1 LTTTATARRRVEI
14 RVEGIV
20 QGVGF
25 RPFVH
30 MLAGRLGLGGWVGND
45 AHGVVIEAEGDG
57 EALERLVDSL
67 GADAPPLAV
76 VERVTVRELDP
87 CGEGTFRI
95 ASSQAGE
102 RRTALVSP
110 DVATCAD
117 CLAEIADPTARR
129 YRYPFTN
136 CTNCGPRFTITTA
149 VPYDRPQTTMA
160 GFEMCPD
167 CAAEYS
173 DAADRRFHAQPICCP
188 ACGPQL
194 ALVDRDGAGLPAEDP
209 LVEAVAR
216 LRAGEIVAVKGL
228 GGYHLAVLAAD
239 EPAVARL
246 RQRKHRD
253 DKPFAVM
260 MSGVDATRA
269 WCEVGPEEERLLESP
284 ARPVVLLELRDD
296 GAVAPSVAPG
306 NRRLGVML
314 PYTGMHHLLAAETA
328 EPFVL
333 TSGNLSDEP
342 IAHDDDDARARLAEI
357 ADVFLVHDRPIHSR
371 VDDSVTRVFRG
382 REIVLRRSRGYA
394 PRPVALPWDFERP
407 VLACGA
413 ELKHTF
419 CLGKGHHAF
428 VSHHIGDLE
437 NYETWRSFTSGVEH
451 FGRLFDVRP
460 EVVAHD
466 LHPEYLSTK
475 YAVELDETLVLTGVQ
490 HHHGHIASCL
500 ADNGETGPVIG
511 VAFDGLGWGTDGTV
525 WGGEILVADL
535 AGFER
540 VGHLETVPM
549 PGGTMAIR
557 EPWRMAAAWLD
568 AIYEGKVPEQLGIR
582 RRNAERWGDVCAVAR
597 SGLSSPLTSSAGRL
611 FDAVSALCGIRD
623 VIRYEG
629 QAAIELEQRA
639 DRSEG
644 GSYLLPV
651 DAGPILQL
659 RARDLVRALAEDV
672 LGGAPVDVVS
682 ARFHRGLAEG
692 VVAAC
697 RAVRAERGLSTV
709 ACSGGVFQNA
719 LLLGLVVDGLEAD
732 GFRVLLH
739 SRVPPN
745 DGGISLGQAA
755 CAGERDRRGDL
766 PRRR

>member
-1 LTTTATARRRVEI
+1 MD
-14 RVEGIV
+14 GIV

-30 MLAGRLGLGGWVGND
+30 GLAGRLGLGGWVGND
-45 AHGVVIEAEGDG
+45 VGGVVIEAEGDSEAVARLV
-57 EALERLVDSL
+57 EALGSE
-67 GADAPPLAV
+67 APPLAV
-76 VERVTVRELDP
+76 VERVTVRELDLR
-87 CGEGTFRI
+87 GEATFRI
-95 ASSQAGE
+95 EVSQAGAE
-102 RRTALVSP
+102 HTALVSP

-117 CLAEIADPTARR
+117 CLAEMADSTARR
-129 YRYPFTN
+129 HRYPFTN

-160 GFEMCPD
+160 RFEMCSD
-167 CAAEYS
+167 CVAEYS
-173 DAADRRFHAQPICCP
+173 DPADRRFHAQPICCP
-188 ACGPQL
+188 ACGPRL
-194 ALVDRDGAGLPAEDP
+194 ALVDRHGRAVPAADP
-209 LVEAVAR
+209 LLEAAAR
-216 LRAGEIVAVKGL
+216 LGAGEIVALKGL

-246 RQRKHRD
+246 RRRKHRD
-253 DKPFAVM
+253 DKPFALMVPD
-260 MSGVDATRA
+260 VAAARR
-269 WCEVGPEEERLLESP
+269 WCVVGREEERLLTSP
-284 ARPVVLLELRDD
+284 ARPVVLLERRD
-296 GAVAPSVAPG
+296 AEAKASTVAPSVAPG
-306 NRRLGVML
+306 NQRLGVML
-314 PYTGMHHLLAAETA
+314 PYTGLHHLLAAEVG

-342 IAHDDDDARARLAEI
+342 IASDDDDARQRLCDI

-371 VDDSVTRVFRG
+371 ADDSVTRVFRG

-419 CLGKGHHAF
+419 CVGKGHHAF

-437 NYETWRSFTSGVEH
+437 NYETWRSFTTGVEH
-451 FGRLFDVRP
+451 FERLFDVRP

-475 YAVELDETLVLTGVQ
+475 YALELDEGTSGGLVLTGVQ

-500 ADNGETGPVIG
+500 ADNGEAGPVIG

-568 AIYEGKVPEQLGIR
+568 DIYGADVPSGLEIR
-582 RRNAERWGDVCAVAR
+582 RRNDERWEDVCRLAR
-597 SGLSSPLTSSAGRL
+597 SGVASPLTSSAGRL

-629 QAAIELEQRA
+629 QAAIELEQLA
-639 DRSEG
+639 DRAAS
-644 GSYLLPV
+644 GSYDIGIEPGPV
-651 DAGPILQL
+651 LKLHAGDLI
-659 RARDLVRALAEDV
+659 RAVTEDV
-672 LGGAPVDVVS
+672 LTGAG
-682 ARFHRGLAEG
+682 A
-692 VVAAC
+692 
-697 RAVRAERGLSTV
+697 
-709 ACSGGVFQNA
+709 
-719 LLLGLVVDGLEAD
+719 
-732 GFRVLLH
+732 
-739 SRVPPN
+739 
-745 DGGISLGQAA
+745 
-755 CAGERDRRGDL
+755 
-766 PRRR
+766 

>member
-1 LTTTATARRRVEI
+1 
-14 RVEGIV
+14 VEGIV

-30 MLAGRLGLGGWVGND
+30 LLAGRLGLGGWVGND
-45 AHGVVIEAEGDG
+45 AHGVVIEAEGDAD
-57 EALERLVDSL
+57 ALARLVESL

-76 VERVTVRELDP
+76 IERVSVRDLEP
-87 CGEGTFRI
+87 QGEGTFRI
-95 ASSQAGE
+95 AASRDGGG
-102 RRTALVSP
+102 RTALVSP
-110 DVATCAD
+110 DVATCDD
-117 CLAEIADPTARR
+117 CLAEIADPGARR

-136 CTNCGPRFTITTA
+136 CTNCGPRFTITTT
-149 VPYDRPQTTMA
+149 VPYDRPNTTMA
-160 GFEMCPD
+160 GFAMCPG
-167 CAAEYS
+167 CAAEYA
-173 DAADRRFHAQPICCP
+173 DPADRRFHAQPICCP
-188 ACGPQL
+188 ACGPRL
-194 ALVDRDGAGLPAEDP
+194 ALVDRDGNRSAADDP
-209 LVEAVAR
+209 LAEAAAR
-216 LRAGEIVAVKGL
+216 VRAGDVVAVKGL
-228 GGYHLAVLAAD
+228 GGYHLAVLAGD
-239 EPAVARL
+239 EAAVARL

-260 MSGVDATRA
+260 VAGVPAARL
-269 WCEVGPEEERLLESP
+269 WCHVGADEQALLEGP
-284 ARPVVLLELRDD
+284 ARPVVLLERRHDAAL
-296 GAVAPSVAPG
+296 APSVAPG

-314 PYTGMHHLLAAETA
+314 PYTGLHHLLAAA
-328 EPFVL
+328 IGEPFVL

-342 IAHDDDDARARLAEI
+342 IAHDDEDARARLAGI
-357 ADVFLVHDRPIHSR
+357 ADVFLVHDRPIHTR

-394 PRPVALPWDFERP
+394 PRPVDLPWDFPRP

-419 CLGKGHHAF
+419 CLGRGHHAF

-437 NYETWRSFTSGVEH
+437 NYETWRSFTTGVEH

-475 YAVELDETLVLTGVQ
+475 YALEVEESAGHVTLTGVQ
-490 HHHGHIASCL
+490 HHHAHVASCL
-500 ADNGETGPVIG
+500 ADNGEAGPVIG

-535 AGFER
+535 TGFER
-540 VGHLETVPM
+540 VGHLATVAM
-549 PGGTMAIR
+549 PGGPAAIR

-568 AIYEGKVPEQLGIR
+568 AVYGSAVPEHLELR
-582 RRNAERWGDVCAVAR
+582 RRHADRWDDVCRLAR
-597 SGLSSPLTSSAGRL
+597 GGLASPATSSAGRL

-629 QAAIELEQRA
+629 QAAVELEQRA
-639 DRSEG
+639 DPGEAGGYPLPLDQRSA
-644 GSYLLPV
+644 LV
-651 DAGPILQL
+651 L
-659 RARDLVRALAEDV
+659 RAGDLVRAVVDD
-672 LGGAPVDVVS
+672 LGRGAPTGVVA
-682 ARFHRGLAEG
+682 ARFHRGLAAG
-692 VVAAC
+692 VVSAC
-697 RAVRAERGLSTV
+697 RAVRAERGLTTV

-719 LLLGLVVDGLEAD
+719 LLLGLVVDGLEAE

-739 SRVPPN
+739 RRVPPN

-755 CAGERDRRGDL
+755 CAGARDRKGKL
-766 PRRR
+766 

>member
-1 LTTTATARRRVEI
+1 
-14 RVEGIV
+14 
-20 QGVGF
+20 
-25 RPFVH
+25 
-30 MLAGRLGLGGWVGND
+30 VGND
-45 AHGVVIEAEGDG
+45 AQGVVIEAEGDA
-57 EALERLVDSL
+57 EALARLVDSL
-67 GADAPPLAV
+67 GSDAPPLAV
-76 VERVTVRELDP
+76 VERVSVRELDP
-87 CGEGTFRI
+87 QGEGTFRI
-95 ASSQAGE
+95 AHSREGGG
-102 RRTALVSP
+102 RTALVSP
-110 DVATCAD
+110 DMATCSD
-117 CLAEIADPTARR
+117 CLAEIADPAARR

-136 CTNCGPRFTITTA
+136 CTNCGPRFTITTT
-149 VPYDRPQTTMA
+149 VPYDRPNTTMA
-160 GFEMCPD
+160 GFPMCPD
-167 CAAEYS
+167 CAAEYE
-173 DAADRRFHAQPICCP
+173 DPADRRFHAQPICCP

-194 ALVDRDGAGLPAEDP
+194 VLVDRDGTPCPTGDP
-209 LVEAVAR
+209 LAEAVAR
-216 LRAGEIVAVKGL
+216 IRAGDVVAIKGL
-228 GGYHLAVLAAD
+228 GGYHLAVLAGD
-239 EPAVARL
+239 ETAVAGL
-246 RQRKHRD
+246 RRRKHRD

-260 MSGVDATRA
+260 VADVAGARA
-269 WCEVGPEEERLLESP
+269 WCTVGAEEQTLLESP
-284 ARPVVLLELRDD
+284 GRPVVLLERRDD
-296 GAVAPSVAPG
+296 AAVAPSVAPG

-314 PYTGMHHLLAAETA
+314 PYTGLHHLLAAA
-328 EPFVL
+328 IGEPFVL

-342 IAHDDDDARARLAEI
+342 IVHDDEDARHRLADI
-357 ADVFLVHDRPIHSR
+357 ADVFLAHDRPIHSR

-394 PRPVALPWDFERP
+394 PRPVSLPWDFPRP

-437 NYETWRSFTSGVEH
+437 NYETWQSFTSGVEH

-475 YAVELDETLVLTGVQ
+475 YALELEEAAGHLALTGVQ
-490 HHHGHIASCL
+490 HHHAHVAACL
-500 ADNGETGPVIG
+500 ADNGEAGPVIG

-549 PGGTMAIR
+549 PGGAAAIR

-568 AIYEGKVPEQLGIR
+568 AIYGPDVPEHLELR
-582 RRNAERWGDVCAVAR
+582 HRHEDRWRDVCRLAR
-597 SGLSSPLTSSAGRL
+597 GGLSSPVTSSAGRL

-629 QAAIELEQRA
+629 QAAVELEQRA
-639 DRSEG
+639 DPGET
-644 GSYLLPV
+644 GSYPLPFEEGSV
-651 DAGPILQL
+651 LRL
-659 RARDLVRALAEDV
+659 RAGEMVRAVVDD
-672 LGGAPVDVVS
+672 LGRGAPAGVVA

-692 VVAAC
+692 VVSAC
-697 RAVRAERGLSTV
+697 RAVRAERGLTTV

-719 LLLGLVVDGLEAD
+719 LLLGLVADGLEAE

-755 CAGERDRRGDL
+755 CAGARDRQGQL
-766 PRRR
+766 PPGTGGGS

>member
-1 LTTTATARRRVEI
+1 
-14 RVEGIV
+14 
-20 QGVGF
+20 
-25 RPFVH
+25 
-30 MLAGRLGLGGWVGND
+30 MGND
-45 AHGVVIEAEGDG
+45 AQGVVIEAEGDA
-57 EALERLVDSL
+57 EALSRLVDSL
-67 GADAPPLAV
+67 GAEAPPLAV
-76 VERVTVRELDP
+76 VERVSVRELDP
-87 CGEGTFRI
+87 QGEGTFRI
-95 ASSQAGE
+95 AQSRDGGG
-102 RRTALVSP
+102 RTALVSP

-117 CLAEIADPTARR
+117 CLAEIADPAARR

-136 CTNCGPRFTITTA
+136 CTNCGPRFTITTT
-149 VPYDRPQTTMA
+149 VPYDRPNTTMA
-160 GFEMCPD
+160 TFPMCPD
-167 CAAEYS
+167 CAAEYE
-173 DAADRRFHAQPICCP
+173 DPADRRFHAQPICCP

-194 ALVDRDGAGLPAEDP
+194 ALVDRDGAPRPAEDP
-209 LVEAVAR
+209 LAEAAAR
-216 LRAGEIVAVKGL
+216 VRAGDVVAIKGL
-228 GGYHLAVLAAD
+228 GGYHLAVLAGD
-239 EPAVARL
+239 ETAVAGL
-246 RQRKHRD
+246 RHRKHRD

-260 MSGVDATRA
+260 VADVAAARE
-269 WCEVGPEEERLLESP
+269 WCDVGAEEEALLESP
-284 ARPVVLLELRDD
+284 SRPVVLLEQRD
-296 GAVAPSVAPG
+296 GSGVAPSVAPG

-314 PYTGMHHLLAAETA
+314 PYTGMHHLLAAA
-328 EPFVL
+328 IGAPFVL

-342 IAHDDDDARARLAEI
+342 IVHEDDDAVRRLAEI

-394 PRPVALPWDFERP
+394 PRPVTLPWDFPRP

-437 NYETWRSFTSGVEH
+437 NYETWQSFTTGVEH

-475 YAVELDETLVLTGVQ
+475 YALELEEAAGHLALTGVQ
-490 HHHGHIASCL
+490 HHHAHVASCL

-540 VGHLETVPM
+540 VGHLDTVPM
-549 PGGTMAIR
+549 PGGAAAIR

-568 AIYEGKVPEQLGIR
+568 AIYGPDVPQHLALARSHED
-582 RRNAERWGDVCAVAR
+582 RWRDVCAVAR
-597 SGLSSPLTSSAGRL
+597 SGVSSPATSSAGRL

-629 QAAIELEQRA
+629 QAAVELEQRA
-639 DRSEG
+639 DPRETG
-644 GSYLLPV
+644 AYPLPV
-651 DAGPILQL
+651 VAGSVL
-659 RARDLVRALAEDV
+659 RLGAADLIRAVVDD
-672 LGGAPVDVVS
+672 LGQGAPAGVVA
-682 ARFHRGLAEG
+682 ARFHRGLAAG
-692 VVAAC
+692 VVSAC
-697 RAVRAERGLSTV
+697 RAVRAERGLTTV

-719 LLLGLVVDGLEAD
+719 LLLGLVVDGLEAE
-732 GFRVLLH
+732 GFRVLVH

-755 CAGERDRRGDL
+755 CAGARDRQAGF
-766 PRRR
+766 

>member
-1 LTTTATARRRVEI
+1 
-14 RVEGIV
+14 
-20 QGVGF
+20 
-25 RPFVH
+25 
-30 MLAGRLGLGGWVGND
+30 
-45 AHGVVIEAEGDG
+45 
-57 EALERLVDSL
+57 
-67 GADAPPLAV
+67 
-76 VERVTVRELDP
+76 
-87 CGEGTFRI
+87 
-95 ASSQAGE
+95 
-102 RRTALVSP
+102 
-110 DVATCAD
+110 
-117 CLAEIADPTARR
+117 
-129 YRYPFTN
+129 
-136 CTNCGPRFTITTA
+136 
-149 VPYDRPQTTMA
+149 
-160 GFEMCPD
+160 
-167 CAAEYS
+167 
-173 DAADRRFHAQPICCP
+173 
-188 ACGPQL
+188 
-194 ALVDRDGAGLPAEDP
+194 
-209 LVEAVAR
+209 
-216 LRAGEIVAVKGL
+216 
-228 GGYHLAVLAAD
+228 
-239 EPAVARL
+239 
-246 RQRKHRD
+246 
-253 DKPFAVM
+253 
-260 MSGVDATRA
+260 
-269 WCEVGPEEERLLESP
+269 
-284 ARPVVLLELRDD
+284 
-296 GAVAPSVAPG
+296 
-306 NRRLGVML
+306 
-314 PYTGMHHLLAAETA
+314 MHHLLAAA
-328 EPFVL
+328 IGEPFVL

-342 IAHDDDDARARLAEI
+342 IAHDDDDARVRLADI
-357 ADVFLVHDRPIHSR
+357 ADVFLLHDRPIHSR

-475 YAVELDETLVLTGVQ
+475 YALQLDEGELGEALVLTGVQ

-568 AIYEGKVPEQLGIR
+568 AIYDGKVPEQLDIR
-582 RRNAERWGDVCAVAR
+582 RRNAGRWGDVCSVAR

-639 DRSEG
+639 DRSAE

-651 DAGPILQL
+651 DTGPVLQL
-659 RARDLVRALAEDV
+659 RAGELIRAVAEDV
-672 LGGAPVDVVS
+672 LGGVPVETLS

-692 VVAAC
+692 VVTAC
-697 RAVRAERGLSTV
+697 RVVRAERGLSTV

-766 PRRR
+766 PPRH